1 MKIIIDIDKCKE
13 LGITLDE
20 AFYLLA
26 LYSKNPIRLETFQ
39 QITSHGL
46 MEYQMLRNGFPA
58 LCSISEKGIEVAES
72 LLLDSE
78 FNEKSIDSN
87 GKSEDRF
94 NILADKLRA
103 LFPKGRKEGTNL
115 QWRDSTAII
124 SKRLKIIVKKYGI
137 TFTDEEAI
145 DATKRYIESFNGDY
159 RFMQVLM
166 YFIFKNEIVNGV
178 REERSQFMSYLQNKE
193 DVINNDWSHELV

>member
-1 MKIIIDIDKCKE
+1 MKIVIDLAECDK
-13 LGITLDE
+13 LGITFDE
-20 AFYLLA
+20 IFYLLSI
-26 LYSKNPIRLETFQ
+26 YSNTPIEAKTFRHIDSLGLVDY
-39 QITSHGL
+39 QI
-46 MEYQMLRNGFPA
+46 LRDGFPVS
-58 LCSISEKGIEVAES
+58 CGMTQKGIDVVESVILNSEYTEKAE
-72 LLLDSE
+72 DP
-78 FNEKSIDSN
+78 N
-87 GKSEDRF
+87 GKIRDRF
-94 NILADKLRA
+94 DILADKLRE

-124 SKRLKIIVKKYGI
+124 SKRLKTIVKKYNI

-193 DVINNDWSHELV
+193 DMVNNDWTHELV

>member
-1 MKIIIDIDKCKE
+1 MKIVIDLAECDK
-13 LGITLDE
+13 LGITFDE
-20 AFYLLA
+20 IFYLLSI
-26 LYSKNPIRLETFQ
+26 YSKSPIEAKTFRHIDSLGLVDY
-39 QITSHGL
+39 QI
-46 MEYQMLRNGFPA
+46 LRDGFPVS
-58 LCSISEKGIEVAES
+58 CGMTQKGIDVVESVILNSEYTEKAE
-72 LLLDSE
+72 
-78 FNEKSIDSN
+78 DSN
-87 GKSEDRF
+87 GKMRDRF
-94 NILADKLRA
+94 DILADKLRE

-124 SKRLKIIVKKYGI
+124 SKRLKTIVKKYNI
-137 TFTDEEAI
+137 TFTDEEAV

-193 DVINNDWSHELV
+193 DMVNNDWTHELV

>member
-1 MKIIIDIDKCKE
+1 
-13 LGITLDE
+13 
-20 AFYLLA
+20 
-26 LYSKNPIRLETFQ
+26 
-39 QITSHGL
+39 
-46 MEYQMLRNGFPA
+46 MEYEMLRNGFPA
-58 LCSISEKGIEVAES
+58 LCTISREGIEVAES

-78 FNEKSIDSN
+78 YTEQREDSE
-87 GKSEDRF
+87 GKIRDRF
-94 NILADKLRA
+94 DILADKLRE

-124 SKRLKIIVKKYGI
+124 SKRLKTIVKKYGV

-166 YFIFKNEIVNGV
+166 YFIFKNEVVNGV

-193 DVINNDWSHELV
+193 DMVNNDWSHELV

>member
-1 MKIIIDIDKCKE
+1 MKIVIDTDKCKE

-39 QITSHGL
+39 QITSHGF
-46 MEYQMLRNGFPA
+46 MEYEMLRNGFPA
-58 LCSISEKGIEVAES
+58 LCTISREGIEVAES

-78 FNEKSIDSN
+78 YTEQREDSE
-87 GKSEDRF
+87 GKIRDRF
-94 NILADKLRA
+94 DILADKLRE

-124 SKRLKIIVKKYGI
+124 SKRLKTIVKKYGV

-166 YFIFKNEIVNGV
+166 YFIFKNEVVNGV

-193 DVINNDWSHELV
+193 DMVNNDWSHELV

>member
-1 MKIIIDIDKCKE
+1 MKIIIDTDKCKE

-78 FNEKSIDSN
+78 FNEKSTDSN

-145 DATKRYIESFNGDY
+145 DATKRYIKSFNGDY

>member
-1 MKIIIDIDKCKE
+1 MKIIIDTDKCKE

>member
-1 MKIIIDIDKCKE
+1 M
-13 LGITLDE
+13 T
-20 AFYLLA
+20 
-26 LYSKNPIRLETFQ
+26 Q
-39 QITSHGL
+39 
-46 MEYQMLRNGFPA
+46 
-58 LCSISEKGIEVAES
+58 KGIDVVESVILNSEYTEKAE
-72 LLLDSE
+72 
-78 FNEKSIDSN
+78 DSN
-87 GKSEDRF
+87 GKMRDRF
-94 NILADKLRA
+94 DILADKLRE

-124 SKRLKIIVKKYGI
+124 SKRLKTIVKKYNI
-137 TFTDEEAI
+137 TFTDEEAV

-193 DVINNDWSHELV
+193 DMVNNDWTHELV

>member
-72 LLLDSE
+72 LLLNSE

-178 REERSQFMSYLQNKE
+178 KEERSQFMSYLQNKE